1 MSAERFMQLVVENH
15 GFEFVQAYKDDVD
28 LFLGGK
34 DGTFWYVVMKNGK
47 VKKRTVSVFVYD
59 PEFEWQE
66 KYGKRHIGAIP
77 NGYKIWYGKKGTW
90 KYVKQRKMN

>member
-34 DGTFWYVVMKNGK
+34 DGTF
-47 VKKRTVSVFVYD
+47 
-59 PEFEWQE
+59 
-66 KYGKRHIGAIP
+66 
-77 NGYKIWYGKKGTW
+77 
-90 KYVKQRKMN
+90 

>member
-1 MSAERFMQLVVENH
+1 MSAERFMQLVVEKH

-47 VKKRTVSVFVYD
+47 VKMAKTWYAQKQILR
-59 PEFEWQE
+59 
-66 KYGKRHIGAIP
+66 IGEDTAI
-77 NGYKIWYGKKGTW
+77 
-90 KYVKQRKMN
+90 